1 MKKNAFIDKLISN
14 LESVPAQADVI
25 ELKQPNIDDLHRRG
39 HQLLSLIGHSC
50 GCNFERGDW
59 TEQQES
65 TLIRLPQG
73 AKAVLYHPS
82 GAMQLTTGMAPMGQ
96 LFGKLESKAQLTK
109 LVEQSARKLNIQQ
122 WVGENEELKFERLWQ
137 IKAAAGDREGKTV
150 APVLCRA
157 VGAYRHYVNGLPVL
171 GAASVAVK
179 VAAEG
184 QLDSLSIMARQTSG
198 KSIDRV
204 KTIPPEQA
212 LQKVY
217 QQLER
222 LMGHGKT
229 PLAEVAMPQSVQFG
243 YLSHPKRKAQR
254 LLEPAYVVAINIEGQ
269 EEAQGYLFTI
279 SASDTPYMPLALIG
293 QEAITTP
300 KARYGVSTMTEE
312 RERMAA
318 C

>member
-1 MKKNAFIDKLISN
+1 
-14 LESVPAQADVI
+14 
-25 ELKQPNIDDLHRRG
+25 
-39 HQLLSLIGHSC
+39 
-50 GCNFERGDW
+50 
-59 TEQQES
+59 
-65 TLIRLPQG
+65 
-73 AKAVLYHPS
+73 
-82 GAMQLTTGMAPMGQ
+82 MQLTTGMAPMEQ
-96 LFGKLESKAQLTK
+96 LFGKLESKAHLTK
-109 LVEQSARKLNIQQ
+109 LVEQSARTLNIKQ

-137 IKAAAGDREGKTV
+137 IKAAAGDREGKVV

-184 QLDSLSIMARQTSG
+184 ALDSLSVMARQTSG
-198 KSIDRV
+198 KCLDRV

-222 LMGHGKT
+222 LMGHGKI
-229 PLAEVAMPQSVQFG
+229 PLAEMAMPQSVQFG
-243 YLSHPKRKAQR
+243 YLSLSKRKAQR

-279 SASDTPYMPLALIG
+279 SGSDNPYMPLALIG
-293 QEAITTP
+293 HEAIATT
-300 KARYGVSTMTEE
+300 KARYSTPTMSEE